1 MQLIIVIENI
11 IVVNKKYFIF
21 KKGLLSKYIS
31 LLLIFILFTDCNEKN
46 NFEQTFNNAVSQD
59 FSGVI
64 LIASEGEIIFTG
76 VNGKRDF
83 ENNIP
88 LMQSDIFELASV
100 SKQFTAMMIMMCEE
114 KGMLDY
120 DDLVEKY
127 LDIPYKGI
135 TIRNLLTHT
144 SGLPD
149 YQKIMDENWDKS
161 KVAGNLEIIEYL
173 NKYHTQILFPPGE
186 EYKYSNTGYVL
197 LGSIVEKVTGKDFV
211 EMSKKW
217 IFEPLKMENTSI
229 RSNEEKKELD
239 NLALGHKKDSLDRFV
254 NANKFLSSDYAI
266 WLGNRKGPGR
276 VSSNVFDLLSWDQ
289 ALYTEKLVSKKTM
302 EEAFSAYILNDKTP
316 SYYGFGWRL
325 NKDLK
330 NKIVSHS
337 GSNPGYKTRIIRL
350 LDQKKTILI
359 LSNNNFPVNNLA
371 EKFSNFLSL

>member
-1 MQLIIVIENI
+1 M
-11 IVVNKKYFIF
+11 
-21 KKGLLSKYIS
+21 S
-31 LLLIFILFTDCNEKN
+31 LLLIFISLTNCTEKN
-46 NFEQTFNNAVSQD
+46 NIEQIFNNAVSQD

-64 LIASEGEIIFTG
+64 LIASEGKVIFTG

-88 LMQSDIFELASV
+88 LMASDIFELASV
-100 SKQFTAMMIMMCEE
+100 SKQFTAMMVMICKE
-114 KGMLDY
+114 KGLLNY

-149 YQKIMDENWDKS
+149 YQKVMDENWDKT
-161 KVAGNLEIIEYL
+161 KVAGNTEIMEYL
-173 NKYHTQILFPPGE
+173 KKYKPKILFSPGE

-211 EMSKKW
+211 ELSKKW
-217 IFEPLKMENTSI
+217 IFEPLKIENTSI

-239 NLALGHKKDSLDRFV
+239 NLAFGHKKDSLDRFV
-254 NANKFLSSDYAI
+254 NANKFLSSDYTI

-302 EEAFSAYILNDKTP
+302 KEAFSPYMLNNKTL

-325 NKDLK
+325 NNDSN
-330 NKIVSHS
+330 NKIVTHS
-337 GSNPGYKTRIIRL
+337 GSNPGYKTRIVRL
-350 LDQKKTILI
+350 LDKRKTIII
-359 LSNNNFPVNNLA
+359 LSNNDFLLDELEENL
-371 EKFSNFLSL
+371 STSLSI

>member
-1 MQLIIVIENI
+1 VIENI

-21 KKGLLSKYIS
+21 KKGLVFKYIS

-46 NFEQTFNNAVSQD
+46 NVEQTFNNAVSQD

-64 LIASEGEIIFTG
+64 LVASEGEIIFTG

-83 ENNIP
+83 EKNIP
-88 LMQSDIFELASV
+88 LKASDIFELASI
-100 SKQFTAMMIMMCEE
+100 SKQFTAMMVMICNE
-114 KGMLDY
+114 KGLLNY
-120 DDLVEKY
+120 EDLVEQY

-161 KVAGNLEIIEYL
+161 KVAGNTEILEYL
-173 NKYHTQILFPPGE
+173 NKYNPEILFPPGE

-254 NANKFLSSDYAI
+254 NANKFLSSDYTI

-302 EEAFSAYILNDKTP
+302 EEAFFPYILNDKTL

-330 NKIVSHS
+330 NKIVTHS
-337 GSNPGYKTRIIRL
+337 GSNPGYKTRIVRL
-350 LDQKKTILI
+350 LDKRKTIII
-359 LSNNNFPVNNLA
+359 LSNND
-371 EKFSNFLSL
+371 FLLEELEDKLSTSLSI